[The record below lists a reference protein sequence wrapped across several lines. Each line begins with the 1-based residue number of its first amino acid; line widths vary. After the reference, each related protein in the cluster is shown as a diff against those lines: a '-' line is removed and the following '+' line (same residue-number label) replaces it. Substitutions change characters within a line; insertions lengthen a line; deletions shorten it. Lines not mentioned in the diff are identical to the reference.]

1 MPNKKNIKINKI
13 LVVGLGLI
21 GASLCRKLKGHSNY
35 EKIIGYDYDDKV
47 MQYAHKNNYVD
58 EICDNLKEGIE
69 ESDLVV
75 LSVPVHAIK
84 KILET
89 VKYFFNGNKV
99 FTDTL
104 STKDSILDFMIDNN
118 LLETNNFI
126 LSHPMAGT
134 ENFGIKNSED
144 NLFNNAVTF
153 ICPLDFSS
161 LKNIEVVD
169 NMWKSVN
176 SNTSNLDVMN
186 HDRILTV
193 LSHAPHAIS
202 FALSKKTNEHAL
214 SKEMPWINDKG
225 SLADMIRISNSDPDA
240 WASIFKDNKENI
252 LEYLEEYIQ
261 ELHELKSMISL
272 KNSEDLVSYL
282 KKSNPNKNKLS

>member
-1 MPNKKNIKINKI
+1 
-13 LVVGLGLI
+13 
-21 GASLCRKLKGHSNY
+21 
-35 EKIIGYDYDDKV
+35 
-47 MQYAHKNNYVD
+47 
-58 EICDNLKEGIE
+58 
-69 ESDLVV
+69 
-75 LSVPVHAIK
+75 
-84 KILET
+84 
-89 VKYFFNGNKV
+89 
-99 FTDTL
+99 
-104 STKDSILDFMIDNN
+104 MIDNN

-225 SLADMIRISNSDPDA
+225 SLADMTRISNSDPDA